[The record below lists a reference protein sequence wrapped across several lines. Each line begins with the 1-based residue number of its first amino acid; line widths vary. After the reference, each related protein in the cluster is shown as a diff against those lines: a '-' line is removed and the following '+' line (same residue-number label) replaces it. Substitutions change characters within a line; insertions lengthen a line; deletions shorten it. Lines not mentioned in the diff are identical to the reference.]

1 MGHHTTHSGK
11 DWRFKSMSS
20 EGEED
25 DARPA
30 ADRIA
35 TPRSDCV
42 MESRLRNIGDQ
53 TFVATQ
59 SLGWTKDRI
68 VKKRSRQFSHGD
80 RSPRRLIVSTLF
92 CARLPPRLLSARVS
106 SGEPRACAR
115 GGSIPSGDGATLFF
129 LATTANALV
138 SVRAN
143 GAAHARRFGSPS
155 PAALARPLRLPRLRD
170 RLETLSEDA
179 RNEGVPCSVPLE
191 NAE

>member
-1 MGHHTTHSGK
+1 MGGNRCVITGMGHHTTHSGK

-68 VKKRSRQFSHGD
+68 VKKRRDNSLTATALPGD
-80 RSPRRLIVSTLF
+80 
-92 CARLPPRLLSARVS
+92 S
-106 SGEPRACAR
+106 S
-115 GGSIPSGDGATLFF
+115 
-129 LATTANALV
+129 
-138 SVRAN
+138 
-143 GAAHARRFGSPS
+143 
-155 PAALARPLRLPRLRD
+155 
-170 RLETLSEDA
+170 
-179 RNEGVPCSVPLE
+179 
-191 NAE
+191 